1 MPGRLDNL
9 RALNTDRWKAHAQSR
24 TDAQASA
31 AEDDGARDRDQ
42 LLGAAWAA
50 PPAAVVVPTAGAL
63 FNLANPTNDG
73 EFVKPYIRDLD
84 KQAPRFRGELTW
96 VDPKTYERVP
106 MPAGGG
112 KDWMRTRKAVPSSGD
127 DWTSVPLGSVH
138 KYRIPPTSVTRKQGD
153 CQLLA
158 CCGWRLTAAQHI
170 WWLNFVCFCAHTA
183 MIFVTLWMAYWRHGL
198 NAFRDT
204 AHVEIPIY
212 RIRNVP
218 TKYML
223 DNNLTQWSPG
233 WNLTSSDPN
242 SGLFLYDNG
251 MPINFASLIVAFFAT
266 SAVAHFWA
274 IVAGAYERWWFW
286 YWRQL
291 DDAFAY
297 WRWAE
302 YSVSASLMAMAMGI
316 TLGIRE
322 QYALAGIFM
331 LTWATQ
337 TYGFLTE
344 YISTPKAYVDKD
356 NYKYPVGPYQ
366 LQKFAEGAA
375 DYGLT
380 DYYRDPNAL
389 KLIDQT
395 EWEADRPMYDI
406 KNAPEMPVG
415 KAYILVRAQRT
426 ANWLRRMVPHV
437 FGWFTMTSV
446 WFILFTQLENARRD
460 IDEIS
465 DRNIP
470 EWVYSAIV
478 GTALIFMS
486 FALVQIIFQ
495 RLAPGFY
502 FGTEIAYCILSLT
515 AKMYLGWFLLI
526 NVIFIDGA
534 TVEETLRAKNEVR

>member
-1 MPGRLDNL
+1 MPPPNVGRLKLLNL
-9 RALNTDRWKAHAQSR
+9 ERWQAHVDALGSGGVEIDPAQRAA
-24 TDAQASA
+24 
-31 AEDDGARDRDQ
+31 
-42 LLGAAWAA
+42 
-50 PPAAVVVPTAGAL
+50 PTAGLL
-63 FNLANPTNDG
+63 FNRANPRNLG
-73 EFVKPYIRDLD
+73 KFVKPYNRKTDEQEPMRGHQTWFSPRDY
-84 KQAPRFRGELTW
+84 RR
-96 VDPKTYERVP
+96 VDR
-106 MPAGGG
+106 PANA
-112 KDWMRTRKAVPSSGD
+112 KDWQSTRQAVPQYGGD
-127 DWTSVPLGSVH
+127 FTSVPVTSVH
-138 KYRIPPTSVTRKQGD
+138 KYRVPVTSVVKKEGD
-153 CQLLA
+153 LKLFWCCGYRPTAAEWLWLLNLA
-158 CCGWRLTAAQHI
+158 CFL
-170 WWLNFVCFCAHTA
+170 AHSA
-183 MIFVTLWMAYWRHGL
+183 MIYATLYFAYFRHGRNWL
-198 NAFRDT
+198 T
-204 AHVEIPIY
+204 ETEHLMIPIY
-212 RIRNVP
+212 RIRTIP
-218 TKYML
+218 TQYML
-223 DNNLTQWSPG
+223 DNNLSKWSDG
-233 WNLTSSDPN
+233 WNNSLTSDEPN
-242 SGLFLYDNG
+242 SGLFLYDNA
-251 MPINFASLIVAFFAT
+251 MPINFASLIIAFFAT

-302 YSVSASLMAMAMGI
+302 YSISASIMAMAMGI

-337 TYGFLTE
+337 TYGFLTV

-395 EWEADRPMYDI
+395 EWEADRPLYDI

-446 WFILFTQLENARRD
+446 WFILFTQLEHARRD
-460 IDEIS
+460 IQEVS

-470 EWVYSAIV
+470 EWVYAAII
-478 GTALIFMS
+478 GTSIIFMS

-502 FGTEIAYCILSLT
+502 WGTEIAYCILSLT

-526 NVIFIDGA
+526 NVIYVDGSTA
-534 TVEETLRAKNEVR
+534 DEALRAQNEVR